1 MLRKRTL
8 LTVHRWCGLA
18 TCLWIFVQALT
29 GSALLF
35 HQELARAL
43 DPSGM
48 VRRTASGEAPLSAVF
63 QALRTRFPTYQTQ
76 RLVWPQSRQDV
87 YLAHMANAKGQALY
101 ASVDPGDARILK
113 SGGLWSFPMEA
124 LLAIH
129 LRLLTGKV
137 GLAVVF
143 LGAVSILAQAASGW
157 AYWWPKKGKVWTAA
171 KINWK
176 LPPRI
181 ILRHLHRS
189 AGLVVSLAAATSA
202 VTGGL
207 IAAEY
212 LWEPGPLTS
221 TSPSHGAVTAVAGVD
236 QAFAAARAAHPAQGL
251 RDLRMPKPGMLNAC
265 FWAPQRSALAVDTV
279 KTSLP
284 QGRVTSVNPA
294 ADDHS
299 LWVTFLPIHTGEAF
313 GLAGRLVLLMGG
325 LGLAALA
332 ATGPIMWLQKRSRP

>member
-1 MLRKRTL
+1 MLPKRPL
-8 LTVHRWCGLA
+8 LRIHRWCGLA
-18 TCLWIFVQALT
+18 ACLWIFVQALT

-35 HQELARAL
+35 RQELARSL
-43 DPSGM
+43 DPAHM
-48 VRRTASGEAPLSAVF
+48 TRRTAAGQAPLSAVL
-63 QALRTRFPTYQTQ
+63 QSLRTQFPTYETQ
-76 RLVWPQSRQDV
+76 RLVWPQTREDV
-87 YLAHMANAKGQALY
+87 YLAHMADAKGEVLY
-101 ASVDPGDARILK
+101 AAVDPGDARILK
-113 SGGLWSFPMEA
+113 SGGLGSFPMEA

-143 LGAVSILAQAASGW
+143 LGALSILAQAASGW
-157 AYWWPKKGKVWTAA
+157 AYWLPKKGRVLDAA

-181 ILRHLHRS
+181 VLRHLHRTG
-189 AGLVVSLAAATSA
+189 GLVVSIIAATSA
-202 VTGGL
+202 MTGGL
-207 IAAEY
+207 VAAEY

-221 TSPSHGAVTAVAGVD
+221 TSPSHGAATAVAGVD
-236 QAFAAARAAHPAQGL
+236 QAFAAARALHPAQGL
-251 RDLRMPKPGMLNAC
+251 RDVRMPRPGALNAF

-279 KTSLP
+279 KTVLP
-284 QGRVTSVNPA
+284 TARVASVRPA

-313 GLAGRLVLLMGG
+313 GLAGRLILLAGG

-332 ATGPIMWLQKRSRP
+332 VTGPIMWLQKKSKP

>member
-1 MLRKRTL
+1 MLAKRTL
-8 LTVHRWCGLA
+8 LKIHRWCGLA
-18 TCLWIFVQALT
+18 ACLWVVLQALT

-35 HQELARAL
+35 RQELARSL
-43 DPSGM
+43 DPAAM
-48 VRRTASGEAPLSAVF
+48 VRRTAAGQAPLSAVF
-63 QALRTRFPTYQTQ
+63 QSLRTRFPAYQTQ
-76 RLVWPQSRQDV
+76 RLVWPQRRDDV
-87 YLAHMANAKGQALY
+87 YVAHMANAKGEALY
-101 ASVDPGDARILK
+101 ASVDPGDAKILR

-143 LGAVSILAQAASGW
+143 LGALSILTQAASGW
-157 AYWWPKKGKVWTAA
+157 AYWLPKKGRFWNAA

-181 ILRHLHRS
+181 VLRHLHRS
-189 AGLVVSLAAATSA
+189 GGLVVSLIAATSA

-207 IAAEY
+207 VAAEY

-221 TSPSHGAVTAVAGVD
+221 TAPSRGAVTAVAGVD

-251 RDLRMPKPGMLNAC
+251 RDIRMPQPGALNAC
-265 FWAPQRSALAVDTV
+265 FWAPRRSALAVDIV
-279 KTSLP
+279 KTRLP
-284 QGRVTSVNPA
+284 EARVASVRSA
-294 ADDHS
+294 EDDHS

-313 GLAGRLVLLMGG
+313 GLAGRLILLVGG

-332 ATGPIMWLQKRSRP
+332 VTGPIMWLQKKAKP